1 MNANCDSAANFNS
14 CELRQ
19 KSVKITINFSIR
31 MNPLCR
37 GSACSRNG
45 NPVARFLFGKK
56 RMPFMQ
62 SFLPVSLDL
71 LPFQDRS
78 KDYPFICRLSVRER
92 AIGRFKF
99 YCQRFCFSLL
109 LPDVSLLKVGTEGI
123 SCQSLDRLNRCGGE
137 ICCGKYSAASFQI
150 APVKRAVAVS
160 AAESIRCIDV
170 VNSRKFHHAAQN
182 ATLRLA

>member
-1 MNANCDSAANFNS
+1 MQTAIPQRILTVANLGKSPLKSRLIFPSAWILCAVG
-14 CELRQ
+14 RR
-19 KSVKITINFSIR
+19 VPVTGIR
-31 MNPLCR
+31 LHDFC
-37 GSACSRNG
+37 
-45 NPVARFLFGKK
+45 GKK
-56 RMPFMQ
+56 RTPFMQ

-170 VNSRKFHHAAQN
+170 
-182 ATLRLA
+182 